1 MLNLFQVLALHSLK
15 PMPVYV
21 VDLTDTPVDG
31 TIVSNFIRK
40 FMGNAQFVV
49 ISRRWICD
57 DDKAVEFC
65 FYTFLKHEFS
75 LVHKLKQ
82 VSIRSSLVWIFN

>member
-49 ISRRWICD
+49 ISRR
-57 DDKAVEFC
+57 
-65 FYTFLKHEFS
+65 
-75 LVHKLKQ
+75 
-82 VSIRSSLVWIFN
+82 